1 MAAVQDSTDRMAAAG
16 EAASAGDA
24 LVEIQ
29 PAEFPAMNNRAP
41 GGSSRPLSR
50 FYDVKVTV
58 TVELGRTSIPLSEM
72 LKLNEGA
79 VVELNRAIGEPV
91 DLVADGVLLARGE
104 IVVVNECYGFALPK
118 GTAPALPARSP
129 DRRPMPAGVQEAKR
143 PGHDALA
150 KGDGSP

>member
-1 MAAVQDSTDRMAAAG
+1 MAAVQESSERLATPG
-16 EAASAGDA
+16 ETGADGDA

-29 PAEFPAMNNRAP
+29 PAEFPAMTSRGS
-41 GGSSRPLSR
+41 GGAARPLAR

-104 IVVVNECYGFALPK
+104 IVVVN
-118 GTAPALPARSP
+118 
-129 DRRPMPAGVQEAKR
+129 
-143 PGHDALA
+143 
-150 KGDGSP
+150 

>member
-1 MAAVQDSTDRMAAAG
+1 MAAVQDSTEQLATHGDPAA
-16 EAASAGDA
+16 AGDA

-29 PAEFPAMNNRAP
+29 PAEFPSMTSRGA
-41 GGSSRPLSR
+41 GGAARPLSR

-79 VVELNRAIGEPV
+79 VVELNRAVGEPV

-104 IVVVNECYGFALPK
+104 IVVVNECYGIRI
-118 GTAPALPARSP
+118 TEVNS
-129 DRRPMPAGVQEAKR
+129 AG
-143 PGHDALA
+143 PSGDAQ
-150 KGDGSP
+150 KN

>member
-1 MAAVQDSTDRMAAAG
+1 MAAVQESSERLETPADAAA
-16 EAASAGDA
+16 ADSDA

-29 PAEFPAMNNRAP
+29 PADFPAMSSR
-41 GGSSRPLSR
+41 GSSSAARPLSR

-79 VVELNRAIGEPV
+79 VVELNRAVGEPV

-104 IVVVNECYGFALPK
+104 IVVVNECYGIRITEVNAA
-118 GTAPALPARSP
+118 APT
-129 DRRPMPAGVQEAKR
+129 
-143 PGHDALA
+143 
-150 KGDGSP
+150 GDTSRN

>member
-1 MAAVQDSTDRMAAAG
+1 MAAGQESTEQLATPG
-16 EAASAGDA
+16 EAAVSSDA

-29 PAEFPAMNNRAP
+29 PAEFPAMTSRGP
-41 GGSSRPLSR
+41 GGAARPMSR

-79 VVELNRAIGEPV
+79 VIELNRAIGEPV

-104 IVVVNECYGFALPK
+104 IVVVNECYGIRITEVNSAGPSGDPPK
-118 GTAPALPARSP
+118 N
-129 DRRPMPAGVQEAKR
+129 
-143 PGHDALA
+143 
-150 KGDGSP
+150 

>member
-1 MAAVQDSTDRMAAAG
+1 MAAVQESTEKPLAPEDAAA
-16 EAASAGDA
+16 AGDA

-29 PAEFPAMNNRAP
+29 PAEFPAMTSRGP
-41 GGSSRPLSR
+41 GGAARPLSR

-79 VVELNRAIGEPV
+79 VVELNRAVGEPV

-104 IVVVNECYGFALPK
+104 IVVVNDCYGIRITEVNAAGPSGEPK
-118 GTAPALPARSP
+118 N
-129 DRRPMPAGVQEAKR
+129 
-143 PGHDALA
+143 
-150 KGDGSP
+150 

>member
-1 MAAVQDSTDRMAAAG
+1 MAAVQESSERLETPADAAAD
-16 EAASAGDA
+16 SDA

-29 PAEFPAMNNRAP
+29 PAEFPAMSSR
-41 GGSSRPLSR
+41 GSSGAARPLSR

-79 VVELNRAIGEPV
+79 VVELNRAVGEPV

-104 IVVVNECYGFALPK
+104 IVVVNDCYGIRITEVNAA
-118 GTAPALPARSP
+118 APSGERGA
-129 DRRPMPAGVQEAKR
+129 
-143 PGHDALA
+143 
-150 KGDGSP
+150 

>member
-1 MAAVQDSTDRMAAAG
+1 MAAGQESTEQLATPG
-16 EAASAGDA
+16 EAAVSSDA

-29 PAEFPAMNNRAP
+29 PAEFPAMTSRGP
-41 GGSSRPLSR
+41 GGAARPMSR

-79 VVELNRAIGEPV
+79 VIELNRAIGEPV

-104 IVVVNECYGFALPK
+104 IVVVNECYGIRITEVNAA
-118 GTAPALPARSP
+118 GTS
-129 DRRPMPAGVQEAKR
+129 GEASKN
-143 PGHDALA
+143 
-150 KGDGSP
+150 

>member
-1 MAAVQDSTDRMAAAG
+1 MAAVQESTEQLATSA
-16 EAASAGDA
+16 EAAVGGDA

-29 PAEFPAMNNRAP
+29 PADFPAMNSRGS
-41 GGSSRPLSR
+41 GGAARPLSR

-104 IVVVNECYGFALPK
+104 IVVVNECYGIRITEVNSAGPPGDSPK
-118 GTAPALPARSP
+118 N
-129 DRRPMPAGVQEAKR
+129 
-143 PGHDALA
+143 
-150 KGDGSP
+150 

>member
-1 MAAVQDSTDRMAAAG
+1 MAAGQESTERLAMPG
-16 EAASAGDA
+16 EAGAGADA

-29 PAEFPAMNNRAP
+29 PAEFPAMSSRGS
-41 GGSSRPLSR
+41 GGATRPLSR

-79 VVELNRAIGEPV
+79 VVELNRAVGEPV

-104 IVVVNECYGFALPK
+104 IVVVNDCYGIRITEVNA
-118 GTAPALPARSP
+118 
-129 DRRPMPAGVQEAKR
+129 AG
-143 PGHDALA
+143 PSGDAT
-150 KGDGSP
+150 KN

>member
-1 MAAVQDSTDRMAAAG
+1 MAVGQESTEQLAMPGDAAVG
-16 EAASAGDA
+16 GDA

-29 PAEFPAMNNRAP
+29 PAEFPAMNSRGA
-41 GGSSRPLSR
+41 GGSARPMSR

-79 VVELNRAIGEPV
+79 VVELNRAVGEPV

-104 IVVVNECYGFALPK
+104 IVVVNECYGIRITEVNA
-118 GTAPALPARSP
+118 ASSS
-129 DRRPMPAGVQEAKR
+129 
-143 PGHDALA
+143 
-150 KGDGSP
+150 GDSKN

>member
-1 MAAVQDSTDRMAAAG
+1 MVAGQQSPEQLATPGDAAG
-16 EAASAGDA
+16 GSDA

-29 PAEFPAMNNRAP
+29 PAEFPAMTSRGP
-41 GGSSRPLSR
+41 GGTARPLSR

-79 VVELNRAIGEPV
+79 VVELNRAVGEPV

-104 IVVVNECYGFALPK
+104 IVVVNECYGIRITEVNA
-118 GTAPALPARSP
+118 
-129 DRRPMPAGVQEAKR
+129 AG
-143 PGHDALA
+143 PS
-150 KGDGSP
+150 GDSRN

>member
-1 MAAVQDSTDRMAAAG
+1 MAAVEESNDKLATPED
-16 EAASAGDA
+16 AASAGDA

-29 PAEFPAMNNRAP
+29 PAEFPAMSSRGS
-41 GGSSRPLSR
+41 GGAARPLSR

-79 VVELNRAIGEPV
+79 VVELNRAVGEPV

-104 IVVVNECYGFALPK
+104 IVVVNECYGIRITEVNSA
-118 GTAPALPARSP
+118 AS
-129 DRRPMPAGVQEAKR
+129 
-143 PGHDALA
+143 DAS
-150 KGDGSP
+150 KN